1 MPKWSDSLRGLLQV
15 RAHTPRMADVLVS
28 SSTDIEQAAY
38 AYDAA
43 LTSGERRLVLETRL
57 RLCAVLIADG
67 WHAPAEMQRHIDFDL
82 FELRQM
88 DSETW
93 AVHQLV

>member
-1 MPKWSDSLRGLLQV
+1 
-15 RAHTPRMADVLVS
+15 MADLVISAS
-28 SSTDIEQAAY
+28 SDIEQAAY

-43 LTSGERRLVLETRL
+43 LTGGERRVILETRL

-67 WHAPAEMQRHIDFDL
+67 WHAPAEVQRQIDFDL

-88 DSETW
+88 DTETW
-93 AVHQLV
+93 AVHAVA